1 MVGILK
7 VQLSEEPCIAERFEG
22 GIDDGGEDTFFFFY
36 CDIIQAM
43 IFYIGECLIFIFID
57 LEINL
62 PSRASVLGV
71 RKKRINEDESL
82 RD

>member
-1 MVGILK
+1 
-7 VQLSEEPCIAERFEG
+7 
-22 GIDDGGEDTFFFFY
+22 
-36 CDIIQAM
+36 M